1 MDKQVSQLDMKNART
16 SGQYDRIWTN
26 TEKCVFCDLKDK
38 YIIREENGIVLT
50 TSLYPYID
58 GQLLAI
64 PKRHIKSP
72 KDLTTIEWD
81 TIRKFGYLAK
91 KLIRKVH
98 GHKAMWTLL
107 REGGTGAGM
116 SVVDHLH
123 VHFIPFDNADLCSW
137 NYRELQFTP
146 LENAGKY
153 QQLAEATE
161 KHSAKYTQKYL
172 ATDDLEF
179 IIADAIIYRV
189 VPGTGEIKILLQKR
203 SANYKIPG
211 SDYTLPGGHL
221 TGEDVDM
228 ISGLVRE
235 LEEEIAFAPETLS
248 LLCSDITNGGTN
260 YSRKRIWNTYT
271 HELAETDFTKIKNTT
286 AEADYLEWLSREE
299 IEGIR
304 TTEQLRRRLE
314 LFFENIANNKKNN

>member
-1 MDKQVSQLDMKNART
+1 VDKQVSQQDMKNART
-16 SGQYDRIWTN
+16 SGQYERIWTN

-64 PKRHIKSP
+64 PRRHIRSP

-98 GHKAMWTLL
+98 GHKALWTLL

-146 LENAGKY
+146 LENAGLY
-153 QQLAEATE
+153 QQLAEVTE
-161 KHSAKYTQKYL
+161 KYSQKYAQKYL

-189 VPGTGEIKILLQKR
+189 DPDDGEIKILLQKR
-203 SANYKIPG
+203 AANYKIPG

-221 TGEDVDM
+221 TGKDQSM
-228 ISGLVRE
+228 LSGLVRE
-235 LEEEIAFAPETLS
+235 LEEEIALAPDKLS
-248 LLCSDITNGGTN
+248 LLYSDITDGGTN
-260 YSRKRIWNTYT
+260 SSRKRIWNTYI
-271 HELAETDFTKIKNTT
+271 HELAETDFAKIKNTT
-286 AEADYLEWLSREE
+286 VEADYVEWLSRRE
-299 IEGIR
+299 IKSIR
-304 TTEQLRRRLE
+304 TTAELRLRLE
-314 LFFENIANNKKNN
+314 LFFEKIVNGKQK

>member
-1 MDKQVSQLDMKNART
+1 MKNART

-38 YIIREENGIVLT
+38 YIIREESGIVLT

-64 PKRHIKSP
+64 PRRHIKSP
-72 KDLTTIEWD
+72 KDLSTNEWD

-98 GHKAMWTLL
+98 GHKALWTLL

-146 LENAGKY
+146 LENAAKY
-153 QQLAEATE
+153 QQLAESTE
-161 KHSAKYTQKYL
+161 KYSKKYTQKYL
-172 ATDDLEF
+172 AAGDLEF

-189 VPGTGEIKILLQKR
+189 DPHDGEFKILLQQR

-221 TGEDVDM
+221 TGEDEN
-228 ISGLVRE
+228 ILSGLTRE
-235 LEEEIAFAPETLS
+235 LEEEIAFAPDKLS
-248 LLCSDITNGGTN
+248 LLYSDITSGGTN
-260 YSRKRIWNTYT
+260 PSRKRIWNTYT
-271 HELAETDFTKIKNTT
+271 HELAETDFAKIKNTT
-286 AEADYLEWLSREE
+286 LEADYVEWLNRKE
-299 IEGIR
+299 IERIR
-304 TTEQLRRRLE
+304 TTAELRYRLE
-314 LFFENIANNKKNN
+314 LFFEKIVNSKQE

>member
-1 MDKQVSQLDMKNART
+1 MDKQVSQLEMKNART

-26 TEKCVFCDLKDK
+26 TEKCVFCDLKEK

-64 PKRHIKSP
+64 PRRHIKSP

-98 GHKAMWTLL
+98 GHKALWTLL

-146 LENAGKY
+146 LENASKY
-153 QQLAEATE
+153 QQLAETTE
-161 KHSAKYTQKYL
+161 KYSQKYAQKYL

-189 VPGTGEIKILLQKR
+189 DPEDEEIKVLLQKR
-203 SANYKIPG
+203 AANYKIAA

-221 TGEDVDM
+221 TGEDQDLL
-228 ISGLVRE
+228 SGLVRE
-235 LEEEIAFAPETLS
+235 LEEEIAFAPDKLS
-248 LLCSDITNGGTN
+248 LLYSDITGGGTN
-260 YSRKRIWNTYT
+260 SSRKRIWNTYT
-271 HELAETDFTKIKNTT
+271 HKLSETDFKEIKNTT
-286 AEADYLEWLSREE
+286 VEAEYIEWLGRKE
-299 IEGIR
+299 IEKIR
-304 TTEQLRRRLE
+304 TTAELRKRLE
-314 LFFENIANNKKNN
+314 LFFEKITNNTQK